1 MIYSYPYTIS
11 ISRSGPDNQLTPA
24 CAMDLL
30 QDCATMHTMAAGAGP
45 DTLKQQHIAW
55 VANSWNIYFDKP
67 CHFAETVQLATWA
80 HKFDRVFAH
89 RNCSITN
96 ANGELCLRADS
107 LWFLM
112 DLEKKIPLPM
122 KKEQAAHYET
132 HPRLEMPPMV
142 RRLKLPE
149 ELETRLEFQVPRY
162 AIDVNQHM
170 NNVWYVRFAAEY
182 LPEGFQVGQLKV
194 EYTQSARQGDLVF
207 PKVAQQGGTVW
218 VALCDAEGKAYA
230 KVIFEEKA

>member
-1 MIYSYPYTIS
+1 
-11 ISRSGPDNQLTPA
+11 
-24 CAMDLL
+24 
-30 QDCATMHTMAAGAGP
+30 
-45 DTLKQQHIAW
+45 
-55 VANSWNIYFDKP
+55 
-67 CHFAETVQLATWA
+67 
-80 HKFDRVFAH
+80 
-89 RNCSITN
+89 
-96 ANGELCLRADS
+96 
-107 LWFLM
+107 
-112 DLEKKIPLPM
+112 
-122 KKEQAAHYET
+122 
-132 HPRLEMPPMV
+132 MV
-142 RRLKLPE
+142 RWLKLPE
-149 ELETRLEFQVPRY
+149 ELETRPEFQVPRY

>member
-1 MIYSYPYTIS
+1 M
-11 ISRSGPDNQLTPA
+11 
-24 CAMDLL
+24 
-30 QDCATMHTMAAGAGP
+30 
-45 DTLKQQHIAW
+45 
-55 VANSWNIYFDKP
+55 ANSWNIYFDKP
-67 CHFAETVQLATWA
+67 CHFEDTVQLATWA

-96 ANGELCLRADS
+96 ADGELCLRADS

-122 KKEQAAHYET
+122 KKEQAEHYET

-149 ELETRLEFQVPRY
+149 ELEARPEFQVPRY

-170 NNVWYVRFAAEY
+170 NNVWYVRFAMEY
-182 LPEGFQVGQLKV
+182 LPKEFQLGQLKV
-194 EYTQSARQGDLVF
+194 EYTQSARQGELVY

-230 KVIFEEKA
+230 KVIFETKA